1 MSTRARKVQQAKAT
15 KVAERKRKA
24 EEIEK
29 KGEGSPSNVKCWK
42 DAMEKAV
49 QERHERD
56 VDTRNKQIRGDNSF
70 TWGTSF
76 RL

>member
-1 MSTRARKVQQAKAT
+1 MSTRARKVQQAKAA

-24 EEIEK
+24 EEMEK
-29 KGEGSPSNVKCWK
+29 KGRLQMLERF